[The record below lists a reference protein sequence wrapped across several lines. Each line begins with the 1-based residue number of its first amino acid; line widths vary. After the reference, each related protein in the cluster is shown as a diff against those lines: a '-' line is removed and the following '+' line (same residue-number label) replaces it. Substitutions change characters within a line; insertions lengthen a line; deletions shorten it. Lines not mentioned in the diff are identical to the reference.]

1 MVRKQEMRILRQ
13 IFYGIFATLILL
25 LLEVITIT
33 FGIGAVLC
41 ASAVSGWQALWSV
54 WNPKNWD

>member
-1 MVRKQEMRILRQ
+1 MRILRQ

-25 LLEVITIT
+25 LLEAITIT